1 MQTYLTKLSY
11 LAGASLLLLT
21 LSPSAWASSAGATVL
36 PYEAWLAMFQKSLT
50 GPVAF
55 SISLIGIIASGS
67 SLILMGGEIS
77 TFFRTVIYII
87 FVMALL
93 VGANS
98 LMTNFFN
105 GASINLSY
113 QQTTLVDSPTTTQR
127 RLLEQEFDKRYLYDY
142 QATFSESALA

>member
-77 TFFRTVIYII
+77 SFFRTVIYII

-113 QQTTLVDSPTTTQR
+113 QQTTLVDSPTTPQR

-142 QATFSESALA
+142 QATFAESALA